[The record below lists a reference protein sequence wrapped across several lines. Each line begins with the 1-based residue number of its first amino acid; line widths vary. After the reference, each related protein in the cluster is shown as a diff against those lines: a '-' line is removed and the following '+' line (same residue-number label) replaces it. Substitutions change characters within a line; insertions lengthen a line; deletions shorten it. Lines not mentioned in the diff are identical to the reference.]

1 MALFRGARAL
11 TLAMVFPGQG
21 SQSTGMLAALAEQH
35 AEIRATFTEAGD
47 ILGYDLWNL
56 VQNGPAARLD
66 ETVVTQ
72 PAMLT
77 AGVATWRAWRSAGGD
92 SAAAMAGHSL
102 GEYTALVCA
111 GALPFANAV
120 QLVTRR
126 AELMQAAVPAG
137 KGAMAAILGLDD
149 DAVIEA
155 CRQAAKGQV
164 VSAVNFNSPGQVVIA
179 GERGAVE
186 RAAELAKAAGAKR
199 ALLLS
204 VSVPSHCELMRP
216 AAGKLAAALAGT
228 PLSTPSIPVIGNAD
242 VRPYED
248 AEQIRVGLA
257 KQLHSPVRWT
267 ETVRDLINRGNSSI
281 VECGPGKVL
290 TGLTKRIDRSIPA
303 ICIDTRETM
312 TTALAEHAVGSQGSN
327 RSFPDGQSALQSSD

>member
-1 MALFRGARAL
+1 M

-21 SQSTGMLAALAEQH
+21 SQSTGMLAALAAQH
-35 AEIRATFTEAGD
+35 AEIRATFNEAAE
-47 ILGYDLWNL
+47 ILGYDLWDL
-56 VQNGPAARLD
+56 AQNGPAERLD

-77 AGVATWRAWRSAGGD
+77 AGVATWRAWRSAGGAIPA
-92 SAAAMAGHSL
+92 SMAGHSL

-111 GALPFANAV
+111 GALPFADAV
-120 QLVTRR
+120 RLVTRR

-137 KGAMAAILGLDD
+137 MGAMAAILGLPD

-155 CRQAAKGQV
+155 CRQAAEAEV

-179 GERGAVE
+179 GERAAVE
-186 RAAELAKAAGAKR
+186 RAADLARAAGAKR

-216 AAGKLAAALAGT
+216 AAEELATSLADM
-228 PLSTPSIPVIGNAD
+228 PFRTPSIPVIGNAD

-267 ETVRDLINRGNSSI
+267 ETIRDLIKRGSSSI
-281 VECGPGKVL
+281 IECGPGKVL
-290 TGLTKRIDRSIPA
+290 TGLTRRIDRSVTA

-312 TTALAEHAVGSQGSN
+312 TTALAEHATAP
-327 RSFPDGQSALQSSD
+327 R